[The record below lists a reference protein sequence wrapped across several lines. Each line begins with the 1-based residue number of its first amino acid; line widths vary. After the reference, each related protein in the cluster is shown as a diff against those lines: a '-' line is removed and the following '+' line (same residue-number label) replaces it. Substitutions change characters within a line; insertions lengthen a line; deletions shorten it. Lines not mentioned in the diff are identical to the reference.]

1 MKKENKIKLSFIVP
15 IYNMENYLEECVE
28 SILLQN
34 VEQSEIILVDDG
46 SMDASVSLCDKYE
59 KQYGNI
65 KVIHKVNGGI
75 SSARNRGLSVAQGEY
90 ICFVDSDD
98 FFKSEFANDFLE
110 ICEKENLDIIR
121 GWYGIYEE
129 DTKTYQQH
137 LFPEISYINKT
148 LSGYEFLKKSVLEH
162 ANEVV
167 PWLGFFKRDY
177 LVKNKLVFPEGIAY
191 EEDQLFFLEALIC
204 NKECRVYQ
212 SDIEFYSY
220 RKRQGSATK
229 TPKFKQI
236 EDILYVVEKETRL
249 LDKYQLPK
257 DIKNSALKYI
267 CSSFYQLTSIYGRL
281 KKEDIIK
288 TAKITPFRMKWQ
300 CICHP
305 YDIHQFLKIF
315 LFTFARWGVDLV
327 YKRSRRT
334 K

>member
-1 MKKENKIKLSFIVP
+1 MNKENKIKLSFVVP
-15 IYNMENYLEECVE
+15 IYNMEKYLEACIR

-34 VEQSEIILVDDG
+34 VEHSEIILVDDG
-46 SMDASVSLCDKYE
+46 STDTSVSLCDKYV
-59 KQYGNI
+59 KQYENI
-65 KVIHKVNGGI
+65 KGIHKANGGI
-75 SSARNRGLSVAQGEY
+75 SSARNEGLLAAQGEY

-98 FFKSEFANDFLE
+98 FFKKEFANDFLE
-110 ICEKENLDIIR
+110 ICEKEDLDIIR

-129 DTKTYQQH
+129 DTKTYQKH
-137 LFPEISYINKT
+137 LFPEISYSNKT
-148 LSGYEFLKKSVLEH
+148 LSGYDFLKKSVLEH

-177 LVKNKLVFPEGIAY
+177 LVKNKLFFPEGIAY

-204 NKECRVYQ
+204 DKECRVYQ

-236 EDILYVVEKETRL
+236 EDILYVVEKEKEL
-249 LDKYQLPK
+249 LDKYQLQK
-257 DIKNSALKYI
+257 DIKNSAFKYI

-281 KKEDIIK
+281 KKEDAIK
-288 TAKITPFRMKWQ
+288 TAKITPFWMKWQ

-305 YDIHQFLKIF
+305 YDRHQFLKIL
-315 LFTFARWGVDLV
+315 LFTFARWVVDLV
-327 YKRSRRT
+327 YKRRQ
-334 K
+334 